1 MDLHLQ
7 PNWHRAVGQL
17 VEIRLRGQV
26 LRTGIVES
34 VMPDE
39 SILWIS
45 ADGLNP
51 REMVERA
58 DGKEVF
64 VRYSWE
70 AAHAAGSSGLRR
82 DFAAT
87 DTSSNDGRLYEA
99 VGISPSGKLEQ

>member
-26 LRTGIVES
+26 HRTGIVEA

-39 SILWIS
+39 SILWIA
-45 ADGLNP
+45 ADGLNA

-58 DGKEVF
+58 HGKEVF
-64 VRYSWE
+64 VRYSWDAPADAVSPGLGRE
-70 AAHAAGSSGLRR
+70 SS
-82 DFAAT
+82 AT
-87 DTSSNDGRLYEA
+87 DT
-99 VGISPSGKLEQ
+99 

>member
-7 PNWHRAVGQL
+7 PNWHRTVGQH

-26 LRTGIVES
+26 LRTGIVET

-39 SILWIS
+39 SILWI
-45 ADGLNP
+45 AAEGLNP

-64 VRYSWE
+64 ARYSWD
-70 AAHAAGSSGLRR
+70 AAPSDVAPCLSR
-82 DFAAT
+82 D
-87 DTSSNDGRLYEA
+87 
-99 VGISPSGKLEQ
+99 SPSLSMTN